1 MDEVSGAQ
9 RDILGA
15 TTVEQVREWLAS
27 HVRDRLGLGI
37 DAVLFTDGVVG
48 AVFGLRLSDGREV
61 VLKALRPGT
70 DVQRQQTVVW
80 AQNTLAA
87 SGFGCA
93 RVLDGPSRTGGV
105 LAVVEERL
113 TCATTGSPHEPAVGA
128 AMAAAL
134 AAQIDALQAMDG
146 TGLVPGRPAWADWSA
161 GAWPPPHHPAFD
173 FSTAVPGFE
182 WVDETADAAAEILRA
197 ADHTP
202 RVIGHTDW
210 VWQNVCVLDS
220 VFVAG
225 YDWDSLA
232 YAPEPAI
239 VGLNAGAFTQG
250 SPEPPD
256 APTAAEVTAFLDDYE
271 RCRSFTPAERRTAE
285 AAATWV
291 RCYNARC
298 ALDLPRHG
306 LKPPTGSFIDMLA
319 TDTTR

>member
-1 MDEVSGAQ
+1 MDEISGAQ
-9 RDILGA
+9 QDILGA
-15 TTVEQVREWLAS
+15 TTVEQVRDWLAN
-27 HVRDRLGLGI
+27 HVRDHLGSGI
-37 DAVLFTDGVVG
+37 DAILFTDGVVG

-61 VLKALRPGT
+61 VLKALRPGAN
-70 DVQRQQTVVW
+70 VQRLQTVVR

-93 RVLDGPSRTGGV
+93 RVVDGPSSTRGV
-105 LAVVEERL
+105 VAIVEERL
-113 TCATTGSPHEPAVGA
+113 TCASTGSPHEATVGA

-134 AAQIDALQAMDG
+134 ATQIDTLRAMDG
-146 TGLVPGRPAWADWSA
+146 VALVPGRPAWADWSG
-161 GAWPPPHHPAFD
+161 GAWPVPHHPAFD
-173 FSTAVPGFE
+173 FSAAVPGFE
-182 WVDETADAAAEILRA
+182 WVDEAADAAAEILRA
-197 ADHTP
+197 ADGTP

-210 VWQNVCVLDS
+210 VWQNVCIVDG

-232 YAPEPAI
+232 YAPEPTI

-250 SPEPPD
+250 SADPPD

-271 RCRSFTPAERRTAE
+271 SCRSFSPAERRTAE

-306 LKPPTGSFIDMLA
+306 LTPPAGSFIEMLA
-319 TDTTR
+319 TDVNR